1 MTDVRLSEAL
11 IARIKAR
18 AGDPAR
24 RSDDASLAANSVP
37 MEDLL
42 AGLPPIED
50 PAMRAHVDRAQGMLS
65 RVMGMLGGGGGGFAA
80 IGPGLGFSGGVMSF
94 GGKVEVKPAPPPC
107 AEARIAAAEAV
118 LGFALP
124 PALRQVYVEVAD
136 GGFGP
141 GDGLYGLDALLAKW
155 RELTHEPVG
164 PQGQEWPR
172 NLLPIAGEDW
182 DLICL
187 DRAGGRLIFWDVDE
201 MADFEHE
208 QESGDEAWNRAVKP
222 EADSLEA
229 WLERWLG
236 GRTQAEQILD
246 PDRGNT

>member
-1 MTDVRLSEAL
+1 MSDARLSEPL
-11 IARIKAR
+11 IARLKAR

-65 RVMGMLGGGGGGFAA
+65 RVMGMLGGGAGGFAA
-80 IGPGLGFSGGVMSF
+80 IGPGVGFGGGVMSF
-94 GGKVEVKPAPPPC
+94 GGKPEVGPAPPPHD
-107 AEARIAAAEAV
+107 ETRIAAAEAA

-124 PALRQVYVEVAD
+124 PVLRQLYAGVAD

-172 NLLPIAGEDW
+172 NLLPIAGQDW
-182 DLICL
+182 NLTCL
-187 DRAGGRLIFWDVDE
+187 DRASGRLIFWDVEE
-201 MADFEHE
+201 MADFEDE
-208 QESGDEAWNRAVKP
+208 EEPGDEAWNRAFKP

-236 GRTQAEQILD
+236 GRNKGE
-246 PDRGNT
+246 